1 MQNSYVTGQRLLV
14 LTLPATVLAC
24 LLGAAL
30 VEVWVRAQ
38 WDERRGTPGF
48 YVSDPVLGQ
57 RLNPG
62 YDGWFAGVPVK
73 INALG
78 FRDVR
83 EYTIEKPAGAFRIIV
98 LGDSVT
104 FGHGALYETTYPYL
118 VEQRLKGW
126 RPDIRWEVWN
136 LGVPGYNTRDEL
148 VHLQQVG
155 ERYDPD
161 LVVVGFYPNDLTAG
175 LATENPGLAR
185 RAASAVQR
193 DMQRHLYSYEFY
205 KKVILTA
212 RWRLFTNED
221 DRKRIEH
228 LAGADALLAAAE
240 GREALPEQQ
249 IGEVDYFGDEAVRDF
264 VCPKFKIIDSSGGL
278 RTQIRSG
285 GPQVQAWV
293 GAVRE
298 LQRLHRDGKYRIMFF
313 INMAPVACTLGDR
326 FFDAGS
332 LEDDAVLQEVLS
344 DGTPVASST
353 RAFLHYRPSQ
363 MPLAGD
369 HSLGNSNRVKADVLF
384 DTLRTSVLPP
394 LLPSVP

>member
-1 MQNSYVTGQRLLV
+1 MTGRRLLV
-14 LTLPATVLAC
+14 LSLPAIVLAC

-30 VEVWVRAQ
+30 VEAWVRVQ

-48 YVSDPVLGQ
+48 YISDPVLGQ

-78 FRDVR
+78 FRDTR
-83 EYTIEKPAGAFRIIV
+83 DYTLHKPAGTFRIVV

-104 FGHGALYETTYPYL
+104 FGHGTLFETTYPYL
-118 VEQRLKGW
+118 LEQRLEAW
-126 RPDIRWEVWN
+126 RPDVHWEVWN

-155 ERYDPD
+155 QRYDPD

-175 LATENPGLAR
+175 LANENPGFAR

-193 DMQRHLYSYEFY
+193 AMQRRMYSFEFY

-212 RWRLFTNED
+212 RWRLFTEEG
-221 DRKRIEH
+221 DRQRIEH
-228 LAGADALLAAAE
+228 LAGAEALLATAA
-240 GREALPEQQ
+240 GAAASPEQK

-264 VCPKFKIIDSSGGL
+264 VCPKFKPIDSSGGL
-278 RTQIRSG
+278 RMQIRGG
-285 GPQVQAWV
+285 GPAIDAWV
-293 GAVRE
+293 RAVRE
-298 LQRLHRDGKYRIMFF
+298 FQRLNRDRVHRIMFF
-313 INMAPVACTLGDR
+313 INMAPVACPAADR

-332 LEDDAVLQEVLS
+332 LEDDAVVQEVLS
-344 DGTPVASST
+344 AGTPVASST

-363 MPLAGD
+363 MPGAGL
-369 HSLGNSNRVKADVLF
+369 HSIGNANRVKADALF
-384 DTLRTSVLPP
+384 HSLRSGVLPP
-394 LLPSVP
+394 LLP